1 MRFLQERRQARAQEY
16 EKDTVTVTAYVLNV
30 REGRGTDSKILTQ
43 IKKKGEVYETV
54 GEATGGW
61 YPVKVGDKSG
71 WVSGDYVIA
80 ETSYS
85 YGGDKKKRKKSG
97 SQKKKRKK
105 KWQHLSFAVLTA
117 DRGTRPVGAVSQGRV
132 NTPSQAPGTGAGC
145 Y

>member
-1 MRFLQERRQARAQEY
+1 M
-16 EKDTVTVTAYVLNV
+16 
-30 REGRGTDSKILTQ
+30 
-43 IKKKGEVYETV
+43 

-85 YGGDKKKRKKSG
+85 YGETKEEEEKRIAERSAE
-97 SQKKKRKK
+97 

-117 DRGTRPVGAVSQGRV
+117 DREHGL
-132 NTPSQAPGTGAGC
+132 
-145 Y
+145 

>member
-1 MRFLQERRQARAQEY
+1 M
-16 EKDTVTVTAYVLNV
+16 
-30 REGRGTDSKILTQ
+30 
-43 IKKKGEVYETV
+43 

-85 YGGDKKKRKKSG
+85 YGETKEEEEKRIAEEEA
-97 SQKKKRKK
+97 QE

-117 DRGTRPVGAVSQGRV
+117 DREHGL
-132 NTPSQAPGTGAGC
+132 
-145 Y
+145 